1 MGGVGWVR
9 ERDWDLIIVL
19 RGAREGIAV
28 VRGVGWRGVLG
39 WKTGGVSDKERGGEC
54 NLGSNF

>member
-1 MGGVGWVR
+1 MR

-28 VRGVGWRGVLG
+28 VRGVEWRGVLG